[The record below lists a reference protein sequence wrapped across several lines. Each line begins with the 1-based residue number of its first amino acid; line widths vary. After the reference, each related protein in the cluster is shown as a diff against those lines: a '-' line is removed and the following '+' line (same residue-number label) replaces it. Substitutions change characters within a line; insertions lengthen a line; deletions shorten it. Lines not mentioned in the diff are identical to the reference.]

1 MNNNRLSPF
10 YKNIALWL
18 LIGLVVTM
26 LFNFFNRSQLAKEK
40 AQLSYTK
47 FLELVNEGKVARI
60 VVQGDEITGERLD
73 GKSFHT
79 YSPHDPD
86 LIKFLRD
93 KGIEITAKPVDDS
106 PGIPPS

>member
-1 MNNNRLSPF
+1 MVFLHSPCFYCKLTYNMIKIITIRKTYPPKVKMNNNRLSPF

-47 FLELVNEGKVARI
+47 FLELVNEGKVTR
-60 VVQGDEITGERLD
+60 VVR
-73 GKSFHT
+73 
-79 YSPHDPD
+79 P
-86 LIKFLRD
+86 RR
-93 KGIEITAKPVDDS
+93 
-106 PGIPPS
+106 